1 MRQSRNRT
9 NTPSPV
15 GPRTHQ
21 EPVIATA
28 APARDR
34 VPEPGTATRG
44 LRRMPALD
52 GLRALAVVAVLL
64 YHADVSF
71 VPGGFLGVDVFFVL
85 SGFLITALLLRE
97 LGRRGRIGF
106 GAFYLGRAR
115 RLLPAL
121 FVLLLV
127 VALAAAFVVRD
138 AASTVRTDLLAAVGY
153 VANWWFVVKESSYFE
168 GLGRPPMLQHLW
180 SLSVEE
186 QFYLLWPAIALL
198 AYRWRRVRGVLI
210 VSGVGALA
218 STLLMAWLSVRGGYP
233 VPNDPSRVYFGTD
246 THAMGLLA
254 GAALACVW
262 QTWQPDGVRLTQRG
276 RIALEI
282 AGLVGLSG
290 VVAAFLAV
298 DAYSTTLYRGGFLVL
313 SVGTAA
319 LVAAI
324 SQPETQLSRLFAWAP
339 LRWVGERSYGIY
351 LWHWPVFL
359 VTRPGLDLPWDGS
372 WLLAAR
378 IGLVVGIAEL
388 SYRYVEMPIR
398 HGALARAWRSWT
410 QRPAAEA
417 RRRGIGAALGA
428 VTAAVLLAATVSGL
442 VHAPSADSSA
452 LARELQRIGS
462 TLPTD
467 GPAGTDQPTP
477 TPTSTAPA
485 GAGPAAPTPVARTLM
500 APPPAV
506 PVVVQP
512 VTAVGDS
519 VLLGAAPAM
528 LAQFRAVVIDA
539 HISRQP
545 REVFDEVRA
554 LKKAGRLAA
563 VVVVHAGTNGL
574 VTTKDLSALLTDL
587 KDRGRVV
594 LVNTAADRSWR
605 AYSDRSFALVV
616 PHFPN
621 VVLVDWN
628 ALSAGHRD
636 WFVSDGVH
644 LTKDGARAYAAA
656 IAAAVTG

>member
-1 MRQSRNRT
+1 
-9 NTPSPV
+9 
-15 GPRTHQ
+15 
-21 EPVIATA
+21 
-28 APARDR
+28 
-34 VPEPGTATRG
+34 
-44 LRRMPALD
+44 MPALD

-115 RLLPAL
+115 RLFPAL

-186 QFYLLWPAIALL
+186 QFYLLWPAVVLL
-198 AYRWRRVRGVLI
+198 AYRWRRVRGVFI
-210 VSGVGALA
+210 VAGVGALA

-262 QTWQPDGVRLTQRG
+262 QTWQPDGVRLTERG
-276 RIALEI
+276 RIALEV

-298 DAYSTTLYRGGFLVL
+298 EEYSTALYRGGFLVL

-359 VTRPGLDLPWDGS
+359 VTRPGLDLPWDGG

-398 HGALARAWRSWT
+398 NGALARAWRSWT
-410 QRPAAEA
+410 QRPAAQA

-428 VTAAVLLAATVSGL
+428 TTAAVLLAATVNGL

-452 LARELQRIGS
+452 LARELERIGS
-462 TLPTD
+462 TLPTELPTD
-467 GPAGTDQPTP
+467 GPTGGPNGTADPPPTP
-477 TPTSTAPA
+477 TGTATA
-485 GAGPAAPTPVARTLM
+485 AAGPAVPALM
-500 APPPAV
+500 APPAAV

-545 REVFDEVRA
+545 REVFDEVRT

-587 KDRGRVV
+587 KDRTRVV
-594 LVNTAADRSWR
+594 LMNTAADRSWR